1 MSAPRSGRSS
11 DPAGRPG
18 LQAKLCHL
26 QDAGPGRDS
35 NPPSSPTSGPPA
47 QIEATPWNPHPRRKE
62 EASLATPGENPG
74 QFRDQTPGYFA
85 SRGGSENTEGD
96 PGEKTGGGSGVW
108 KWEMLGILPHAHG
121 RGWNPYHRGACVG
134 RGSGG
139 RGSSH
144 DRRQLVQRVGSAS
157 VVAPS
162 PGDEGACR
170 GLEHHAAPQ
179 HRAAPLY

>member
-1 MSAPRSGRSS
+1 VAAVPTRPADQDFKQSYAISRTQ
-11 DPAGRPG
+11 DPAET
-18 LQAKLCHL
+18 ATHL
-26 QDAGPGRDS
+26 AALPLGPLRESRLPPRHNTPDAGKRHPC
-35 NPPSSPTSGPPA
+35 PA
-47 QIEATPWNPHPRRKE
+47 
-62 EASLATPGENPG
+62 LGENPG

-85 SRGGSENTEGD
+85 SRGGSENPEGD

-108 KWEMLGILPHAHG
+108 KWEMLGILLHAHG